1 MHRTST
7 NPVCERRVD
16 LLVCSLPLPLAPEE
30 MDDRSLKEDTEK
42 GLEGGETGLVFDNID
57 SGLVFDSELVST
69 SSLQARFDV
78 MANDEVLN

>member
-1 MHRTST
+1 
-7 NPVCERRVD
+7 
-16 LLVCSLPLPLAPEE
+16 

-57 SGLVFDSELVST
+57 SGLVFDSSGLVST